1 MRRTLP
7 RGAYG
12 LAGLALVA
20 ALTGGCLGQ
29 EQDSEPGKNEDAK
42 EFTLTIASNAIKGG
56 KNAEGATWIEDWVI
70 PRFVE
75 AQKRKGV
82 KATVKFQ
89 PSGVDDESY
98 KSKIS
103 LDMQSGKGADVIDI
117 DGIWVGE
124 FAESGYIKPLDD
136 LVGKDPVA
144 AWDGWK
150 QIPEA
155 VQQNGTYQG
164 KRFGV
169 PAGTDGRVIFFNRT
183 VFKKAGLPEDWQPTS
198 WDQVLDAGRTLKRK
212 LPGVIPI
219 QLNAGTAMGEATTM
233 QGFLPL
239 LAGAGGEIN
248 SGGKWLGDSS
258 QIHEVLRLYHK
269 IYSAKLGDPVL
280 QKEVKG
286 RDRSFQLFAEG
297 KVAILLEG
305 DYFWRS
311 VVEPNQGIAPM
322 KNRDSEVGY
331 AMIPAMRP
339 GTGIHG
345 QDFVSMSGGG
355 ARVIN
360 PNTDF
365 PQQAWELLRFMNSA
379 DAIKAQLGGGARIT
393 TRQDVNAEVLRNDP
407 MLTFVSERV
416 LPLTAFRPGLAEYPE
431 VSLAL
436 QEATLAVVEETSPED
451 AAADYQAKLETIVGG
466 KDNTTSG

>member
-1 MRRTLP
+1 MRRKLP
-7 RGAYG
+7 RGAYS

-20 ALTGGCLGQ
+20 TLTSGCLGQ

-75 AQKRKGV
+75 EQRRKGV

-89 PSGVDDESY
+89 PSGVDDEDY

-136 LVGKDPVA
+136 VVGNDRTA

-150 QIPEA
+150 QIPES
-155 VQQNGTYQG
+155 VQQNSSYQDKQYG
-164 KRFGV
+164 I
-169 PAGTDGRVIFFNRT
+169 PAGTDGRVIFFNKT
-183 VFKKAGLPEDWQPTS
+183 VFKKAGLPDDWQPTS
-198 WDQVLDAGRTLKRK
+198 WDEILDAAVTVKRK
-212 LPGVIPI
+212 AKGVIPI

-239 LAGAGGEIN
+239 LAGVGGEIHT
-248 SGGKWLGDSS
+248 GGKWLGASN
-258 QIHEVLRLYHK
+258 QIHQVLRLYQQV
-269 IYSAKLGDPVL
+269 YAGKLGDPVL
-280 QKEVKG
+280 QKEAKG
-286 RDRSFQLFAEG
+286 RDRSFQLFAED
-297 KVAILLEG
+297 KIAMLLEG

-331 AMIPAMRP
+331 ALIPAYRP
-339 GTGIHG
+339 GGGIRG

-360 PNTDF
+360 PNTDY

-379 DAIKAQLGGGARIT
+379 EAIKAQLGGGARIT

-416 LPLTAFRPGLAEYPE
+416 LPLTTFRPGLAEYPE

-436 QEATLAVVEETSPED
+436 QEATLAVVDGTSPED
-451 AAADYQAKLETIVGG
+451 AAVDYQARLEKIAGG
-466 KDNTTSG
+466 KDNVTSG

>member
-1 MRRTLP
+1 MRRKLP

-12 LAGLALVA
+12 LSGLALVA
-20 ALTGGCLGQ
+20 ALTSGCLGQ
-29 EQDSEPGKNEDAK
+29 EQGSEPGKNEDAK

-56 KNAEGATWIEDWVI
+56 KNAEGAAWIEDWVI

-89 PSGVDDESY
+89 PSGVDDENY

-103 LDMQSGKGADVIDI
+103 LDMQSGKGADVLDV
-117 DGIWVGE
+117 DGIWIGE
-124 FAESGYIKPLDD
+124 LAESGYIKPLDD
-136 LVGKDPVA
+136 IVGKDKVA
-144 AWDGWK
+144 AWDGWE
-150 QIPEA
+150 QIPES
-155 VQQNGTYQG
+155 VQQNGSYQN
-164 KRFGV
+164 KRYGI
-169 PAGTDGRVIFFNRT
+169 PAGTDGRVIFFNKS
-183 VFKKAGLPEDWQPTS
+183 VFKKAGLPDDWQPTS
-198 WDQVLDAGRTLKRK
+198 WDQILDAGRTVKRK
-212 LPGVIPI
+212 LPGVVPI

-239 LAGAGGEIN
+239 LAGVGGQVHTD
-248 SGGKWLGDSS
+248 GKWLGASD
-258 QIHEVLRLYHK
+258 QIHQVLRFYHQ
-269 IYSAKLGDPVL
+269 IYSGKLGDPVL
-280 QKEVKG
+280 QKEAKG

-297 KVAILLEG
+297 KVAMLLEG

-311 VVEPNQGIAPM
+311 VVEPTQGIAPM

-331 AMIPAMRP
+331 ALIPASEP
-339 GTGIHG
+339 GGGIRG

-360 PNTDF
+360 PKTDF
-365 PQQAWELLRFMNSA
+365 PQQAWELLQFMNSA
-379 DAIKAQLGGGARIT
+379 EATKAQLGGGARIT
-393 TRQDVNAEVLRNDP
+393 HRQDVNAEVLRNDP

-431 VSLAL
+431 VSLVL
-436 QEATLAVVEETSPED
+436 QEATLAVVDGTSPED
-451 AAADYQAKLETIVGG
+451 AAADYQAKLEKIVGG
-466 KDNTTSG
+466 KDNVTSG